1 MSQDSG
7 NKTEKPTQKRIDDAR
22 KEGQVAKS
30 QDFNGAMVLITAS
43 GMMLLMGKYTFTT
56 LFSIMATM
64 FDEMSHYAKAALTV
78 NSVVHIVSSVIQSI
92 LWTLMPFLVP
102 VFIVAIFS
110 NLIQIKPLFSP
121 KAIQPKLD
129 KINPINGFKRVWS
142 MRSIVEVLKAFV
154 KMGIIGGCSYLIIQ
168 GHLDQI
174 MGLTAVDIQ
183 TGWGTILKV
192 AALIALW
199 SSVLF
204 FILGVI
210 DWRYQAYEL
219 EKQLRMSKQDIK
231 DERKNQE
238 GDPQMKGRIRQMG
251 IKIAQNKQLAEV
263 PTADVIITNPTH
275 YSIAIKYDP
284 DIAPAPRV
292 VAKGVDHFAM
302 KIREVAK
309 EHHVP
314 MIENRP
320 VAQTLYKITEP
331 GHMIPPDLFVAVAE
345 ILAIVFSKQKGR
357 RIKNRKNNT

>member
-1 MSQDSG
+1 MSQDSA

-43 GMMLLMGKYTFTT
+43 AMMLLMGKYTFTN
-56 LFSIMATM
+56 LFSVMATM
-64 FDEMSHYAKAALTV
+64 FDDMNRYSQQVMTL
-78 NSVVHIVSSVIQSI
+78 NSVVNIVGGVVRTI

-102 VFIVAIFS
+102 VFLVAIFS
-110 NLIQIKPLFSP
+110 NLVQVKPLFSP

-129 KINPINGFKRVWS
+129 KINPVNGFKRIWS

-154 KMGIIGGCSYLIIQ
+154 KMGIIGGCAFLIINA
-168 GHLDQI
+168 HLDQL
-174 MGLTAVDIQ
+174 MGLTSVDIQ
-183 TGWGTILKV
+183 TAWGTVLKV
-192 AALIALW
+192 GALIAMW

-302 KIREVAK
+302 KIREVAT
-309 EHHVP
+309 EHGVP

-320 VAQTLYKITEP
+320 VAQTLYKMAEA
-331 GHMIPPDLFVAVAE
+331 GSMIPPDLFVAVAE
-345 ILAIVFSKQKGR
+345 ILAVVFSKQKGR
-357 RIKNRKNNT
+357 KIKNRRTD